1 MVKLWPAMVKGPR
14 RWSTFWSVTVDVVW
28 GWAAF
33 WGGSPQAGESM
44 AEAISTRETDFAIL
58 MW

>member
-1 MVKLWPAMVKGPR
+1 VKGPR
-14 RWSTFWSVTVDVVW
+14 RCSTFWSVTVDVVS

-33 WGGSPQAGESM
+33 WGGCPQAGESI
-44 AEAISTRETDFAIL
+44 AAAISTRETDFAIL